1 MDIKKGDQ
9 VKIMTGKDR
18 SKTGTVLRVLLQEN
32 RLVVEGLNLYKK
44 RARPKTAGQ
53 KGEMVALPRPIHASN
68 VMLVCASCKRTTRVG
83 HHADGKGKK
92 NRICK
97 KCKAI
102 V

>member
-18 SKTGTVLRVLLQEN
+18 SKTGTVLRVLPQDD

-44 RARPKTAGQ
+44 RARPKTAGE
-53 KGEMVALPRPIHASN
+53 KGEMVALPRSLHASN
-68 VMLVCASCKRTTRVG
+68 VMLVCASCKRPTRVG
-83 HHADGKGKK
+83 HRADGKGKK
-92 NRICK
+92 NRVCK

-102 V
+102 L